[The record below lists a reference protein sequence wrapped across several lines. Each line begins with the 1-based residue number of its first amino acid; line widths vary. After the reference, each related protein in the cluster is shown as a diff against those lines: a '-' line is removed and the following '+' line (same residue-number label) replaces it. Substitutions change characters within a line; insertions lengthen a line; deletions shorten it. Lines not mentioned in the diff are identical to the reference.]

1 MGIWLPV
8 YLFFIVV
15 VLTSLETWIFDSA
28 DCDIY
33 GETIRVS

>member
-15 VLTSLETWIFDSA
+15 VQPSLETRIFDSA

-33 GETIRVS
+33 GKTIRVS